1 MPKMRILAIDGG
13 GIRGVYT
20 AVLIDRLRQEQPSL
34 LEDCGLFAGTST
46 GGILALGLASGRSP
60 AEMAQLYQTNG
71 SKIFDDSWLDDLKDL
86 GGLSGAEYD
95 NVELRKILTSE
106 FGTSTLKSLS
116 PKRVLVSA
124 FDLDNNETDPK
135 KRHWKAKFF
144 HNFPGSDTDGSEKVV
159 DVAMYTSAAPTFF
172 PSYEGYIDGGV
183 VANNPSMAALAQVLD
198 RRIGKP
204 AQLEDVSLLSL
215 GTGSSLKYI
224 SGQRNDWGYAQWV
237 KPLIELIL
245 DGSVG
250 VADYECRQ
258 ILGDRYHRLAPV
270 FDPGTA
276 IKMDD
281 YERIPELIE
290 LARQV
295 DLSDTVKWLK
305 AEWN

>member
-1 MPKMRILAIDGG
+1 MRILAIDGG
-13 GIRGVYT
+13 GIRGVYS
-20 AVLIDRLRQEQPSL
+20 AVLLDRLRQEVPRL

-60 AEMAQLYQTNG
+60 AQMAQLYQANG
-71 SKIFDDSWLDDLKDL
+71 AKIFDDSWLDDLKDL
-86 GGLSGAEYD
+86 GKLRGAEYD
-95 NVELRKILTSE
+95 NAELRKILSSE
-106 FGTSTLKSLS
+106 FGGTTLRSLS
-116 PKRVLVSA
+116 PRRVLVSA
-124 FDLDNNETDPK
+124 FDLDNGEKDAK
-135 KRHWKAKFF
+135 KRQWKPKFF
-144 HNFPGSDTDGSEKVV
+144 HNFPGSDTDGTEKVV

-204 AQLEDVSLLSL
+204 AELEDVSLLSL

-224 SGQRNDWGYAQWV
+224 SGQRNDWGFAQWV

-270 FDPGTA
+270 FEPGTA

-295 DLSDTVKWLK
+295 DLADTVKWLK